1 MLREDKTGG
10 GQSRRNRS
18 IFRTNA
24 NTVVNKKHNA
34 NFSQAGRSMG
44 VPFSLFSSHRQFD
57 DEDMTVC
64 GMVIDC
70 GNGII
75 KKDPDAERDVCNE
88 DLGTDENT
96 EGNIHDQEDSTSEEF
111 EAEENVGEDIRSD
124 LDEQGNAISE
134 ETKKVTEANIK
145 NDTDEETGF
154 I

>member
-1 MLREDKTGG
+1 
-10 GQSRRNRS
+10 
-18 IFRTNA
+18 
-24 NTVVNKKHNA
+24 
-34 NFSQAGRSMG
+34 
-44 VPFSLFSSHRQFD
+44 
-57 DEDMTVC
+57 MTVC